1 MMKKILLSCLSFLLI
16 FGSLQAQ
23 DGKKA
28 LKKASQAIAAFNLDQ
43 SNKAKLQEA
52 ADHIATAE
60 ADAATAGDIKTWLK
74 KGEIYGVIAT
84 QITNIKTLGVG
95 DVSELPAVDRPAYNS
110 FKAFEK
116 AFGMA
121 EKKYEKKDALKGL
134 EMAQGTLSN
143 MGIYAYDD
151 KKYEEAYE
159 NFNGV
164 LVAHQMLK
172 DNGGTSA
179 LEGTEGQLNEQKYIT
194 GLAALN
200 ANKTRMATKMFRELY
215 DEKYDKPAIY
225 EALYK
230 LESEASSVEDAY
242 QYLEAGRQKY
252 PDDISLLFAEIN
264 HFLKMNKLDVLITKL
279 EQAIKQEPENMSLYA
294 TLGNVFDNLYQKAAE
309 EGDDAKATEYFDKAL
324 ERYNQALAK
333 DPKYFDAIYS
343 IGALYYNKA
352 AAMTKELITLEGD
365 YTKAGMKKYEA
376 MKTKVFAEFDEAL
389 PFFEKAEALN
399 PNDTNTLIALKE
411 IFARKDDLATSG
423 EFKDRLDK
431 VQGGGKN
438 DTSYFKNK

>member
-1 MMKKILLSCLSFLLI
+1 MMKKILLSCLSFLLV
-16 FGSLQAQ
+16 FGSLHAQ

-52 ADHIATAE
+52 ADLIATAE
-60 ADAATAGDIKTWLK
+60 ADAETAGQVKTWLK

-95 DVSELPAVDRPAYNS
+95 DVAELPAVDRPAFNS

-143 MGIYAYDD
+143 MGIYAYDEQ
-151 KKYEEAYE
+151 KYEEAYE

-164 LVAHQMLK
+164 LIAHQMLK

-179 LEGTEGQLNEQKYIT
+179 LDSGEGQLNEQKYIT

-200 ANKTRMATKMFRELY
+200 ANKSRMAAKLFRELY
-215 DEKYDKPAIY
+215 KDKYDKPAIY

-230 LESEASSVEDAY
+230 LESEMSTVEKAY
-242 QYLEAGRQKY
+242 QYLEAGREKY
-252 PDDISLLFAEIN
+252 PEDVSLLFAEIN

-279 EQAIKQEPENMSLYA
+279 EEAIKQEPDNMSLYA
-294 TLGNVFDNLYQKAAE
+294 TLGNVFDNLYQKATE
-309 EGDDAKATEYFDKAL
+309 EGDQAKAQEYFDKAL

-365 YTKAGMKKYEA
+365 YSKDGMKKYEA

-431 VQGGGKN
+431 VQAGGKN

>member
-1 MMKKILLSCLSFLLI
+1 MMKKILLSCLSVLLV

-43 SNKAKLQEA
+43 TNKAKLQEA
-52 ADHIATAE
+52 VDQIKVAE
-60 ADAATAGDIKTWLK
+60 ADAAVAGTVKAWLK

-84 QITNIKTLGVG
+84 QITNIKTLGIG
-95 DVSELPAVDRPAYNS
+95 DVNELPQVDRPAFQS
-110 FKAFEK
+110 FQAFEK

-134 EMAQGTLSN
+134 AMAQGTLSN
-143 MGIYAYDD
+143 MGIYAYDSQ
-151 KKYEEAYE
+151 KYAEAYE
-159 NFNGV
+159 NFNAV
-164 LVAHQMLK
+164 LTAHDLLK
-172 DNGGTSA
+172 ANGGESA
-179 LEGTEGQLNEQKYIT
+179 LDAAEGQLNEQKYIT

-200 ANKTRMATKMFRELY
+200 ADKTRAASQLFQELY
-215 DEKYDKPAIY
+215 KADYDKPAIY

-230 LESEASSVEDAY
+230 IEAAKTSEADAY
-242 QYLEAGRQKY
+242 QYLEAGRKKY
-252 PDDISLLFAEIN
+252 PDDVSLLFAEIN
-264 HFLKMNKLDVLITKL
+264 HFLKLNKLDVLITKL
-279 EQAIKQEPENMSLYA
+279 ESAIEKEPDNMSLYA

-309 EGDDAKATEYFDKAL
+309 EGDAAKAEDFFGKAL

-352 AAMTKELITLEGD
+352 AAMTKELVALEGD
-365 YTKAGMKKYEA
+365 YSKDGLKKYEA
-376 MKTKVFAEFDEAL
+376 MKEKVFNQFDEAL
-389 PFFEKAEALN
+389 PFFQKAEMLN

-411 IFARKDDLATSG
+411 IFARKDDLPTSN
-423 EFKDRLDK
+423 EFKDRLQT
-431 VQGGGKN
+431 VQEGGKN
-438 DTSYFKNK
+438 ETSYFNK

>member
-1 MMKKILLSCLSFLLI
+1 
-16 FGSLQAQ
+16 
-23 DGKKA
+23 
-28 LKKASQAIAAFNLDQ
+28 
-43 SNKAKLQEA
+43 
-52 ADHIATAE
+52 
-60 ADAATAGDIKTWLK
+60 
-74 KGEIYGVIAT
+74 
-84 QITNIKTLGVG
+84 
-95 DVSELPAVDRPAYNS
+95 
-110 FKAFEK
+110 
-116 AFGMA
+116 MA

-151 KKYEEAYE
+151 QKYEEAYE
-159 NFNGV
+159 NFSGV
-164 LVAHQMLK
+164 LTAHQLLK

-179 LEGTEGQLNEQKYIT
+179 LDSGEGQLNEQKYIT

-200 ANKTRMATKMFRELY
+200 ANKSKIAAKLFRELY
-215 DEKYDKPAIY
+215 EDKYDKPAIY

-230 LESEASSVEDAY
+230 LESEMSTVEKAY

-264 HFLKMNKLDVLITKL
+264 HFLKMNKLDVLISKL
-279 EQAIKQEPENMSLYA
+279 EQAIKQEPDNMSLYA
-294 TLGNVFDNLYQKAAE
+294 TLGNVFDNLYQKSTE
-309 EGDDAKATEYFDKAL
+309 EGDEAKAQEYFDKAL

-352 AAMTKELITLEGD
+352 AAMTKQLITLEGD
-365 YTKAGMKKYEA
+365 YSKEGMKKYEA
-376 MKTKVFAEFDEAL
+376 MKTKVFAEFDQAL

-431 VQGGGKN
+431 VQAGGKN
-438 DTSYFKNK
+438 ETSYFKGK